1 MAGNGN
7 SGRPGQPAALKLLQG
22 NRSRENVA
30 GLLAEVAKPAVPVG
44 APPMPDV
51 LSAEAVREWEELV
64 PALISLGIVSQL
76 DSMALATYCQA
87 AADWRRYQQLIA
99 RRNAESNDDL
109 GGDIQTFKTGAQQMH
124 VLRQLANDAEKRAN
138 AAGAQFGMSPMS
150 RRNLKTAPALQGDLF
165 PNEQRDAADR
175 FFS

>member
-7 SGRPGQPAALKLLQG
+7 SGRPGMPVALKILQG
-22 NRSRENVA
+22 NKGRENIDD
-30 GLLAEVAKPAVPVG
+30 LLDQVAKPSVPVG
-44 APPMPDV
+44 APPRPDV
-51 LSAEAVREWEELV
+51 LSAEAIVELDELV

-76 DSMALATYCQA
+76 DAMALATYCQA
-87 AADWRRYQQLIA
+87 AADWRRYQRLITK
-99 RRNAESNDDL
+99 RNAESADEL

-150 RRNLKTAPALQGDLF
+150 RRNLKTAPAPQGDLF
-165 PNEQRDAADR
+165 PNAQRDAADKY
-175 FFS
+175 FS

>member
-7 SGRPGQPAALKLLQG
+7 SGRPPVAASIHLLRG
-22 NRSRENVA
+22 NPSNKNVA
-30 GLLAEVAKPAVPVG
+30 DLLNEVSAPAVPVG

-51 LSAEAVREWEELV
+51 LSADAVAEWERLL
-64 PALISLGIVSQL
+64 PALISLGIVSEL

-87 AADWRRYQQLIA
+87 TADWRRYQRLITK
-99 RRNAESNDDL
+99 RNTESVDEL

-150 RRNLKTAPALQGDLF
+150 RRNLKTAPAPQGELF
-165 PNEQRDAADR
+165 PNEQRAAADQYFR
-175 FFS
+175 

>member
-7 SGRPGQPAALKLLQG
+7 SGRPPMAPALQLLQG
-22 NRSRENVA
+22 NRSKKNVA
-30 GLLAEVAKPAVPVG
+30 DLLNEVKAPAVPVG

-51 LSAEAVREWEELV
+51 LSADAMAEWERLV
-64 PALISLGIVSQL
+64 PALISLGLVSEL

-87 AADWRRYQQLIA
+87 TADWRRYQRLITQ
-99 RRNAESNDDL
+99 RNAASADEL

-150 RRNLKTAPALQGDLF
+150 RRNLKTAPAPQGDLF
-165 PNEQRDAADR
+165 PNEQRAAADQY
-175 FFS
+175 FS

>member
-7 SGRPGQPAALKLLQG
+7 SGRPGMPAALKLLQG
-22 NRSRENVA
+22 NRGRENRDD
-30 GLLAEVAKPAVPVG
+30 LLAEIAKPAVPVG
-44 APPMPDV
+44 APPRPDV
-51 LSAEAVREWEELV
+51 LSAEAVTEWDELV

-87 AADWRRYQQLIA
+87 VADWRRYQRLITK
-99 RRNAESNDDL
+99 RNAASDDEL

-150 RRNLKTAPALQGDLF
+150 RRNLKTAPASQGDLF
-165 PNEQRDAADR
+165 PNDQRDAADKY
-175 FFS
+175 FS

>member
-7 SGRPGQPAALKLLQG
+7 SGRPALPASLKLLQG
-22 NRSRENVA
+22 NRGRENVA
-30 GLLAEVAKPAVPVG
+30 SLLAEVAKPLVPVG

-51 LSAEAVREWEELV
+51 LSPEAVKEWEELV

-76 DSMALATYCQA
+76 DAMALATYCQA
-87 AADWRRYQQLIA
+87 VADWRRYQRLIA
-99 RRNAESNDDL
+99 KHNADSKDGL

-138 AAGAQFGMSPMS
+138 AAGAQFGLSPMS
-150 RRNLKTAPALQGDLF
+150 RRNLKTAPAPQGDLF
-165 PNEQRDAADR
+165 PNDQRDAADR
-175 FFS
+175 YFS

>member
-7 SGRPGQPAALKLLQG
+7 SGRPGTPAALKLLQG
-22 NRSRENVA
+22 NRGRENVSD
-30 GLLAEVAKPAVPVG
+30 LLAQVASPPVPVG

-51 LSAEAVREWEELV
+51 LSADAVAEWEQLV
-64 PALISLGIVSQL
+64 PALISLGIVSKL

-87 AADWRRYQQLIA
+87 TADWRRYQRLITKH
-99 RRNAESNDDL
+99 NAASADDL

-138 AAGAQFGMSPMS
+138 AAGAQFGLSPMS
-150 RRNLKTAPALQGDLF
+150 RRNLKTSPAAQGELF
-165 PNEQRDAADR
+165 PNEQRDAADKY
-175 FFS
+175 FN

>member
-7 SGRPGQPAALKLLQG
+7 SGRPGVPAALKLLQG
-22 NRSRENVA
+22 NRGRENVA
-30 GLLAEVAKPAVPVG
+30 SLLAEVAKPLVPVG

-51 LSAEAVREWEELV
+51 LSPEAVKEWEELV

-76 DSMALATYCQA
+76 DAMALATYCQA
-87 AADWRRYQQLIA
+87 VADWRRYQRLIA
-99 RRNAESNDDL
+99 KRNAASEDEL

-138 AAGAQFGMSPMS
+138 AAGAQFGLSPMS
-150 RRNLKTAPALQGDLF
+150 RRNLKTAPAPQGELF
-165 PNEQRDAADR
+165 PNDQRDAADR
-175 FFS
+175 YFS

>member
-7 SGRPGQPAALKLLQG
+7 SGRPGKPAVLKLLQG
-22 NRSRENVA
+22 NRGRENL
-30 GLLAEVAKPAVPVG
+30 GDLLAEATSPAVPVG

-51 LSAEAVREWEELV
+51 LSTEAIAAMGTVGSRTDR
-64 PALISLGIVSQL
+64 PRYRSNL

-87 AADWRRYQQLIA
+87 AADWRRYQRLITK
-99 RRNAESNDDL
+99 RNAASEDEL

-138 AAGAQFGMSPMS
+138 AAGAQFGLSPMS
-150 RRNLKTAPALQGDLF
+150 GAI
-165 PNEQRDAADR
+165 
-175 FFS
+175 